1 MEEPPHVHIVKDGN
15 AAKVWLKNLGVAYTH
30 GYDEREM
37 KELLD
42 VVAQNRDAWIGA
54 WNEFFGF

>member
-1 MEEPPHVHIVKDGN
+1 LE
-15 AAKVWLKNLGVAYTH
+15 NLSLAYVR
-30 GYDEREM
+30 GYNEREM

-42 VVAQNRDAWIGA
+42 VVALNRDAWIGA